1 MTSKP
6 LQEGPGRRTS
16 TLISALLLI
25 AAAGW
30 PPALA
35 QDPPRAEPPARPRLS
50 PVDFKVFGT
59 DRPITGTYRF
69 AHPVTGEMQQLFIL
83 PAPEG
88 EEGLV
93 GSISESSP
101 SVLTLVPKREG
112 VGWEGELRGLLTTCG
127 QDRVPISEVLPLG
140 DKVIL
145 RMDARLSDI
154 PCPFLEDRTHSRLV
168 VAPSAHPIRLRDA
181 REIVSESTREKIGLA
196 GQPGGVS
203 SPIVADSVSVEGGTE
218 LTFVARTRSM
228 DGSIWIEVEAIVSPA
243 PGIEAPRGFV
253 RADELRVD
261 ASLTLERLPVATGPA
276 GY

>member
-1 MTSKP
+1 MA
-6 LQEGPGRRTS
+6 
-16 TLISALLLI
+16 SAVALTLLLST
-25 AAAGW
+25 AAGLPLFLAEDA
-30 PPALA
+30 PPAEA
-35 QDPPRAEPPARPRLS
+35 PERPRLS
-50 PVDFKVFGT
+50 PLDFKVFGA
-59 DRPITGTYRF
+59 DRPITGTYSF
-69 AHPVTGEMQQLFIL
+69 AHPVTGQVQQLFIL

-93 GSISESSP
+93 GRVSEGSP
-101 SVLTLVPKREG
+101 SVLTLLPKREG
-112 VGWEGELRGLLTTCG
+112 IGWEGEVRGLLTTCG
-127 QDRVPISEVLPLG
+127 QDRVPVSEVLPLG

-154 PCPFLEDRTHSRLV
+154 PCPFLEDRAQARLV
-168 VAPSAHPIRLRDA
+168 VAPSARPIRLRDA

-196 GQPGGVS
+196 GQPGGAS
-203 SPIVADSVSVEGGTE
+203 TPIVADSVSVEGGTE

-261 ASLTLERLPVATGPA
+261 ASLTLERLPIASAPA
-276 GY
+276 GS